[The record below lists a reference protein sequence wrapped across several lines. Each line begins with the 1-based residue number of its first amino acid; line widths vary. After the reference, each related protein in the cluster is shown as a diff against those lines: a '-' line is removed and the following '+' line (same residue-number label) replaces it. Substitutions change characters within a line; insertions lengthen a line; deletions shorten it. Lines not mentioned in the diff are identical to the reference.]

1 MADADATGNRTA
13 LKDFRLRKVY
23 IYVLAGWLCLAA
35 GRVVAVQNIETYLDP
50 EVRKR
55 MALFEEEA
63 LARADKLY
71 AAEDYRGAF
80 AEYGAFVLDYPKSD
94 AIPYALMRKGRT
106 RQQVGKRYEA
116 IKLYR
121 EVLDY
126 FPNHIR
132 YAAASLY
139 YTGLCHQE
147 NGNMVEALKA
157 YKEMAEDKD
166 YRQHFL
172 AADAI
177 YELARNLDRQQR
189 YDDAVKYY
197 QQVAVDFRT
206 RLPQTAYKALQAAVL
221 HYAQRVPT
229 EGELRKFYAE
239 TRGFGS
245 SPLRPAEVPPLE
257 KLQEDLGYWS
267 TLQGYVDR
275 LGGRFGEKQ
284 EAEREAY
291 YRYWAELM
299 DNRFMGH
306 DGFRLNVFRYM
317 TRYKHKGKTYIDN
330 VDTQFRRAAASAGRI
345 HWFIEN
351 CWGRDYPAKV
361 EEYYA
366 LYPFDSASNQQL
378 IAFARMLWDRCAAGG
393 MALSAAQ
400 RVKWNEFNDQAL
412 CDYAGDFYRR
422 SRELGEH
429 IISLV
434 RDRTLADYTL
444 LGIYFQY
451 GNYDEGIPLARKVQK
466 VPEYAGQASWW
477 LAQMLFRTD
486 QYKECIAVCQALQQG
501 AAAYYMIADCYVN
514 LKNIPAAVQQLREIE
529 NFFKG
534 EKSRACL
541 KIAHVYRAAGKKQQ
555 SIAVLREVLRKYPG
569 SGESSTAHNELEAW
583 GERIGG
589 GVDAKE
595 D

>member
-1 MADADATGNRTA
+1 MMCLFLQKRTRVCYAVFMAGV
-13 LKDFRLRKVY
+13 L
-23 IYVLAGWLCLAA
+23 LAGNAVG
-35 GRVVAVQNIETYLDP
+35 GRQDVETYLDP

-55 MALFEEEA
+55 MDTFEEES
-63 LARADKLY
+63 LGRADRLY
-71 AAEDYRGAF
+71 GSGDYRGAF
-80 AEYGAFVLDYPKSD
+80 AEYEAFVLDYPKSD

-106 RQQVGKRYEA
+106 RQMVEKRYEA

-126 FPNHIR
+126 FPNHVR

-139 YTGLCHQE
+139 YTGLCHQQ

-177 YELARNLDRQQR
+177 YELACNLDRQQR
-189 YDDAVKYY
+189 YEDAVKYY

-206 RLPQTAYKALQAAVL
+206 RLPDTAYQALQAAVL
-221 HYAQRVPT
+221 HYVQRVPT

-239 TRGFGS
+239 TRGFGGT
-245 SPLRPAEVPPLE
+245 PLRPTDVPPLE
-257 KLQEDLGYWS
+257 KMPEDYGYWS
-267 TLQGYVDR
+267 TLQSYVGQ

-330 VDTQFRRAAASAGRI
+330 VDTQFRRDAATAGRV

-351 CWGRDYPAKV
+351 CWGTDYPAKV

-378 IAFARMLWDRCAAGG
+378 ISFARMLWDRCQAGG

-400 RVKWNEFNDQAL
+400 RVKWKEFNDAAL
-412 CDYAGDFYRR
+412 CNYASDFYRR
-422 SRELGEH
+422 SGDLARH
-429 IISLV
+429 ILSLV
-434 RDRTLADYTL
+434 KDRDLADYTL

-477 LAQMLFRTD
+477 LAQMLFRTE
-486 QYKECIAVCQALQQG
+486 QYQECIAVCQALQQG
-501 AAAYYMIADCYVN
+501 AGAYYMIADCYVK
-514 LKNIPAAVQQLREIE
+514 LKNIGAAVQQLREIE
-529 NFFKG
+529 TFFKDQS
-534 EKSRACL
+534 SRACL
-541 KIAHVYRAAGKKQQ
+541 KIADVYRGAGKRAQQ
-555 SIAVLREVLRKYPG
+555 VAVLREVMRKYPDT
-569 SGESSTAHNELEAW
+569 GESSNAHNQLEAL
-583 GERIGG
+583 GEMIGG